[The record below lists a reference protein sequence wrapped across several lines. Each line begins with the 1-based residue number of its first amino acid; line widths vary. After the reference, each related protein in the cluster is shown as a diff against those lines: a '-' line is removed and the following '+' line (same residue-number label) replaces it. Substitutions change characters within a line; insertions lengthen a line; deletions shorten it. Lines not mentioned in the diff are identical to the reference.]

1 MLNDQGTPSPPGLTV
16 SAHFLSFKDAY
27 VCWTTFSFSMKW
39 GARLLG
45 GQQQS
50 EVNCKQSVYNV
61 KERSS
66 YPFTS
71 NLENV
76 DGFSGVPCSLL
87 SPVTVSSGV
96 WYFTVPA
103 WTHVHQDSKT
113 VCSWQLLK
121 LHGGSS
127 GFQERRKGKQ
137 AVKKQRMS
145 ITLSPDHPGLPWWLS
160 GKESTCNARDKG
172 SVPEWGR
179 SSGEGNGN
187 PLQYPCLR
195 NPMDRGAWRATVHGV
210 AKESDTTS

>member
-1 MLNDQGTPSPPGLTV
+1 MK
-16 SAHFLSFKDAY
+16 SALKWPEVAIQIL
-27 VCWTTFSFSMKW
+27 FSMRW

-50 EVNCKQSVYNV
+50 EVNCKRSVYNV
-61 KERSS
+61 KQRSS

-71 NLENV
+71 NLENF

-113 VCSWQLLK
+113 VCSWQPLK

-160 GKESTCNARDKG
+160 GICPCEDEVWRLCSCLGCRISGNTRNW
-172 SVPEWGR
+172 WGW
-179 SSGEGNGN
+179 GGLAAGGAGNMM
-187 PLQYPCLR
+187 L
-195 NPMDRGAWRATVHGV
+195 
-210 AKESDTTS
+210 